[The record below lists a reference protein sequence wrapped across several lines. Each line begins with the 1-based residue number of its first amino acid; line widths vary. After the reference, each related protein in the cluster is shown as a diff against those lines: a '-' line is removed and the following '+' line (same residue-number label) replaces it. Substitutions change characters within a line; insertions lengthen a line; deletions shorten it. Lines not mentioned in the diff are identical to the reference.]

1 MLPNLSSLS
10 ICSTA
15 DPVGHA
21 PKIAALADVS
31 DLTDPTDAPEE
42 SKAGRTEGGGSGG
55 GGSPPVEYDSL
66 TSVFDRLV
74 LGNRAEYAVD
84 LPTDAPAKIEALQAY
99 VLSLCASGKEYNR
112 FCRYQLPTYL
122 KPEVRRIQR
131 DVLPRLRAAAEAK
144 LNTEDDWM
152 IDDMHGPF
160 SEAERQLFIALGP
173 SQSGGVDREKISK
186 TLRDLEEWDVWDVL
200 SRRNGMPELKD
211 LGLLENATVATDLD
225 GRTYY
230 NIQLD
235 TRLYESVTRVYV
247 PNNAVMTMLAH
258 IWGVETWATRH
269 MVVFQPVEMYTT
281 VFNVMGGG
289 QQEVSL
295 VIGPNE
301 AWHGANCCLEPSKPI
316 DLTLLEPYW
325 TLNLCKSRNPKSTRR
340 GSSRVLT
347 RFGSN
352 CLLCRAG
359 PVEAMDVSRVTHMSY
374 DVLPIGANWKL
385 TNNAEF
391 NLPIGA
397 WNVSRVTTMEG
408 MFIRATTFNQPIGA
422 WKMSN
427 VKSVKGMFGNAT
439 SFNQPIGG
447 WDVGEVENMAHMF
460 MSAQAFNQ
468 PIGGWDVSKVKTMRS
483 MFRGALAFNQPIG
496 GWDVSNVTN
505 MREMFDNA
513 ASFNQPIGGWDVS
526 EVTDMS
532 NLFRDALAFNQ
543 PIGAWKTSN
552 VTTVRGMFDNAASFN
567 QPIGRW
573 DVSNVKTM
581 RDMFTGALAFNQP
594 IGGWKVSKVKNML
607 RMFKNAL
614 AFDQPIGGW
623 DVSKVTNMS
632 EMFCNTEAFNQ
643 PIGGWDVSNVTAMVQ
658 MFMGAKAFNQP
669 IGEWDVN
676 IVTDMSEM
684 FYNAEAFNQPEL
696 SFLFSP

>member
-1 MLPNLSSLS
+1 MWSFAGFEKTVHPPPIKKMLPNLSSLS

-31 DLTDPTDAPEE
+31 DLTDPTDAPGE

-55 GGSPPVEYDSL
+55 GVSPPVEYDSL

-160 SEAERQLFIALGP
+160 SEAERQSFIALGP
-173 SQSGGVDREKISK
+173 SQSGGVDREKIPK

-301 AWHGANCCLEPSKPI
+301 AWHG
-316 DLTLLEPYW
+316 
-325 TLNLCKSRNPKSTRR
+325 
-340 GSSRVLT
+340 
-347 RFGSN
+347 
-352 CLLCRAG
+352 
-359 PVEAMDVSRVTHMSY
+359 PVEAMDVSHVTHMNY
-374 DVLPIGANWKL
+374 DVLPIGVNWKL

-408 MFIRATTFNQPIGA
+408 MFILATTFNQPIGA

-460 MSAQAFNQ
+460 TSAQAFNQPIGGWDVGEVENMAHMFTSAQAFNQ

-496 GWDVSNVTN
+496 
-505 MREMFDNA
+505 
-513 ASFNQPIGGWDVS
+513 
-526 EVTDMS
+526 
-532 NLFRDALAFNQ
+532 
-543 PIGAWKTSN
+543 AWKTSN

-567 QPIGRW
+567 QPIGDWNVSEVTDMSNLFRGALAFNQPIGAW
-573 DVSNVKTM
+573 KTSNVTTVRGM
-581 RDMFTGALAFNQP
+581 FNNAASFNQPIGDWNVSEVTDMSNLFRGALAFNQP

-607 RMFKNAL
+607 RMFRNAL

-632 EMFCNTEAFNQ
+632 EMFYNTEAFNQ

-669 IGEWDVN
+669 IGEWDAS

-696 SFLFSP
+696 SLLFSP